1 MLSSVVKGFGLQTL
15 VLRGFAMLARFLAG
29 GACAVGMLASVCV
42 TPAAAHPYDQ
52 YIRGR
57 SFFGALFGPSIARA
71 AVSYPSNQKPG
82 TIVVS
87 TAQRRLHLVLGNGQ
101 ALSYGIGVGKE
112 ASPGAASPRSP
123 TSASGRTGR
132 RPIRCCVAGPICR
145 TTWLAAPT
153 IRWGHAGS
161 ISAPAS
167 IAFTARTSPTRS
179 ARPCRRVA
187 SACPTTA

>member
-1 MLSSVVKGFGLQTL
+1 ACRLSSVVKGFGLQTL

-71 AVSYPSNQKPG
+71 VVSYPSNQKPG

-87 TAQRRLHLVLGNGQ
+87 TAQRRLYLVLGNGQ
-101 ALSYGIGVGKE
+101 ALSYGSRQGGLRLERRHPDHRQARVAGLD
-112 ASPGAASPRSP
+112 AARSDAASPARSAAP
-123 TSASGRTGR
+123 HGR
-132 RPIRCCVAGPICR
+132 RPRQSNG
-145 TTWLAAPT
+145 
-153 IRWGHAGS
+153 G
-161 ISAPAS
+161 
-167 IAFTARTSPTRS
+167 
-179 ARPCRRVA
+179 
-187 SACPTTA
+187 